1 MKMGKGLLLGSVAGF
16 VVITGAQA
24 ADLPVKAQP
33 VQYVKV
39 CSLYGVGFYYVPAP
53 TCA

>member
-1 MKMGKGLLLGSVAGF
+1 MRMGKGLLLGSVAALVATG
-16 VVITGAQA
+16 GAQA

-33 VQYVKV
+33 AQFVKI
-39 CSLYGVGFYYVPAP
+39 CSLYGAGSITFPAP